1 MRIGLLTSRSA
12 RRLVEEVSRGI
23 NDVVEVV
30 EVPVPVISFLSARTL
45 ARIIESRRDLR
56 ERLSRLD
63 LVIIPGRV
71 KGDASE
77 IERVIGKPVYKGPHD
92 IGLIPVVV
100 KHVSEGGVLDRR
112 KPAEEVISG
121 VEPGIE
127 YETAFKLGSLSVPRR
142 GPPVLVVTEIHPGVP
157 EERVASEARRHV
169 REGASIILVGAGDGV
184 SPESLARRV
193 ETVLDI
199 GPGAVIAEAPT
210 RMHAEAALSAGAHGL
225 SVSPESLPWLID
237 VAERDTTVIIGDR
250 SVDRLSAG
258 IDLLSSVGIYKVIVD
273 PVVGL
278 PLIDLAESIERYL
291 KARGLERPILFTAA
305 NAVEELE
312 ADPHGIHAVLA
323 SIAVEVGAS
332 LYLVVEETYKSV
344 HGTAEAWEAL
354 RLATH
359 AWARRS
365 TPRGLYSRL
374 YVVRQQSPPPSQG
387 RVVDAERVDYVEPVM
402 DRRGV
407 IEVHVDHDRGV
418 IVAVYRE
425 LPSMRVV
432 AAVEGVHPNSIA
444 RALIRRVGLD
454 PEHAAYLGAEL
465 AKADIALRLGITY
478 TQDNSVVT
486 PIWEKVRSVEG
497 DGKQPC

>member
-1 MRIGLLTSRSA
+1 MKIGLLTSRSA
-12 RRLVEEVSRGI
+12 RRLVEEVSREI

-30 EVPVPVISFLSARTL
+30 EVPVPVISFLSAKTL
-45 ARIIESRRDLR
+45 ARIIESRRDLK
-56 ERLSRLD
+56 ERLSRVD

-71 KGDASE
+71 KGDAGE

-100 KHVSEGGVLDRR
+100 RHVSEGGALDRR
-112 KPAEEVISG
+112 RPAEEVISS
-121 VEPGIE
+121 VEPRIE
-127 YETAFKLGSLSVPRR
+127 YQVAFRVGSIGVPRR
-142 GPPVLVVTEIHPGVP
+142 GPPVLVVTEVHPGIP
-157 EERVASEARRHV
+157 EDLVAAEARRHV
-169 REGASIILVGAGDGV
+169 GEGASIILVGAGDGV
-184 SPESLARRV
+184 SPESLARRI
-193 ETVLDI
+193 EAVLEV
-199 GPGAVIAEAPT
+199 GPGAVVAEAPT
-210 RMHAEAALSAGAHGL
+210 RMHAEAALAAGVHGC
-225 SVSPESLPWLID
+225 SVAPESLPWL
-237 VAERDTTVIIGDR
+237 VEGVGRDAVVIIGDR
-250 SVDRLSAG
+250 SLERLSAG
-258 IDLLSSVGIYKVIVD
+258 VDFLSSVGLDKVIVD

-291 KARGLERPILFTAA
+291 RAGRLGKPILFTAA

-312 ADPHGIHAVLA
+312 ADPHGAHAVLA
-323 SIAVEVGAS
+323 SIAVEVGSS
-332 LYLVVEETYKSV
+332 LYLVVEETYKSI

-354 RLATH
+354 RIASS

-374 YVVRQQSPPPSQG
+374 YVARQPSPPPSQA
-387 RVVDAERVDYVEPVM
+387 VMVEAERVDYVEPVM
-402 DRRGV
+402 DRRGF
-407 IEVHVDHDRGV
+407 IEVYVDHGRGV

-425 LPSMRVV
+425 LPSMKVI

-444 RALIRRVGLD
+444 RALIRKVGLD

-478 TQDNSVVT
+478 TQDSSVVT
-486 PIWEKVRSVEG
+486 PVWEKVLSVEG